1 MSNTLDCLACGT
13 MLENS
18 IVIVDTEWGDST
30 IIPPSIDIERL
41 EKANEQHDMV
51 ELQCWIC
58 PRCAYMD

>member
-1 MSNTLDCLACGT
+1 

-18 IVIVDTEWGDST
+18 IVLIDMTERECA

-41 EKANEQHDMV
+41 EKANTNREAV

-58 PRCAYMD
+58 PRCAYMDSD